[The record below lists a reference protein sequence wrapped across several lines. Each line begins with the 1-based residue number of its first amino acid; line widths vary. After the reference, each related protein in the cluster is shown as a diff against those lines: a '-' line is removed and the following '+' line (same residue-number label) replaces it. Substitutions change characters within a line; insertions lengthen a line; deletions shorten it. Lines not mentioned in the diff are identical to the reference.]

1 MIRKATRKAT
11 AQIVNSI
18 GKSRTVFTA
27 TLPSYAD
34 YPPHTV
40 VGLPALSPT
49 MEEGTV
55 QSWTLEVGEE
65 FTASDIICQ
74 IETDKAAVV
83 SWIRFAWSTHPYQ
96 NL

>member
-1 MIRKATRKAT
+1 MFMIRNATRKAT
-11 AQIVNSI
+11 ARIVNNI
-18 GKSRTVFTA
+18 GKSRTIFTA
-27 TLPSYAD
+27 TLPSHAD

-65 FTASDIICQ
+65 FAASDIICQ

-83 SWIRFAWSTHPYQ
+83 SLIR
-96 NL
+96 

>member
-83 SWIRFAWSTHPYQ
+83 SLIR
-96 NL
+96 